1 MIKYHILA
9 LLCLVAAGISLI
21 ELMVILQTQ
30 PLYYK
35 GGGFWVMAFVF
46 IFSLVVY
53 FRVKGLRKVAM
64 RESEQNHLSKAA
76 KKKSGK
82 KS

>member
-30 PLYYK
+30 PHSIK
-35 GGGFWVMAFVF
+35 GAEFWIMSFVF
-46 IFSLVVY
+46 IFSLVIY
-53 FRVKGLRKVAM
+53 FRVKGLRKLAM
-64 RESEQNHLSKAA
+64 QESEQRHMEKTGKKKQA
-76 KKKSGK
+76 KK
-82 KS
+82 

>member
-21 ELMVILQTQ
+21 ELMVIIQTQ
-30 PLYYK
+30 PEFLR
-35 GGGFWVMAFVF
+35 GAEFWIMSFVF
-46 IFSLVVY
+46 IFSLVIY

-64 RESEQNHLSKAA
+64 QESEQRHLE
-76 KKKSGK
+76 KSGK
-82 KS
+82 RKSTKK

>member
-21 ELMVILQTQ
+21 ELMYILQTQ
-30 PLYYK
+30 PMYHK
-35 GGGFWVMAFVF
+35 DGRFWVMLFVF
-46 IFSLVVY
+46 VFSLVVY

-64 RESEQNHLSKAA
+64 RESEQKHLSDTS

>member
-21 ELMVILQTQ
+21 ELMVIIQTQ
-30 PLYYK
+30 PQFLR
-35 GGGFWVMAFVF
+35 GAEFWIMSFVF
-46 IFSLVVY
+46 IFSLVIY

-64 RESEQNHLSKAA
+64 QESEQRHLE
-76 KKKSGK
+76 KSGK
-82 KS
+82 RKIGKK